1 MVHIG
6 LRGHLPSCNGI
17 GSCGIG
23 GLGASIVNV
32 APIGFSFQDFGEI
45 TSSSVKVTSIF
56 TARDIGFVLGVNGPN
71 SACSKSAINLY
82 LPDANSLVSKLF
94 PVLLPGLLNPLF
106 VIIVSLFGP
115 IKVSVTLSST
125 IISIL

>member
-23 GLGASIVNV
+23 GFGASIVNV
-32 APIGFSFQDFGEI
+32 APIGFSFQDFDEI
-45 TSSSVKVTSIF
+45 TSSSVKVTSTF
-56 TARDIGFVLGVNGPN
+56 TARAIGFLGVNGPT
-71 SACSKSAINLY
+71 SICSKSAINLY
-82 LPDANSLVSKLF
+82 LPDSNALVSKLF

-106 VIIVSLFGP
+106 TITVSLLGP

-125 IISIL
+125 IISTL